1 METVVTQAP
10 QAAGEYAAHAD
21 IHQAKETMEYVFG
34 PFRFI
39 PARRTLLCG
48 GVQQRI
54 GGRAFDILT
63 VLLEHAGE
71 PVGKRELIGRVWPT
85 TVVEDG
91 NLKVHVAALRRM
103 LGDFEQGSNYIAT
116 INGRGYCF
124 VAPVQAIGT
133 PAPGRVFPARP
144 NGGVGNQEAT
154 TRALVDLLRQ
164 QRLVGFIGLDSGSNA
179 TLRLSVAEPGAS
191 PGGAKL
197 CFADLDALF
206 EENLSAV
213 LWRAPSA

>member
-10 QAAGEYAAHAD
+10 QAAVEYAAHAD
-21 IHQAKETMEYVFG
+21 ETKDAVEYLFG

-39 PARRTLLCG
+39 PARRTLLRD
-48 GVQQRI
+48 GVPQRL

-63 VLLEHAGE
+63 VLLERAGE
-71 PVGKRELIGRVWPT
+71 PVGKRELIGRVWPS

-103 LGDFEQGSNYIAT
+103 LDDVEPGANYIAT

-124 VAPVQAIGT
+124 AAPVRVVRMPAAS

-144 NGGVGNQEAT
+144 HGVAGNREAT
-154 TRALVDLLRQ
+154 TTALVDLLLR
-164 QRLVGFIGLDSGSNA
+164 QRLAGFIGPDSGN
-179 TLRLSVAEPGAS
+179 GALGLCAAGAGTS
-191 PGGAKL
+191 PGGTEV
-197 CFADLDALF
+197 CFADLDALIQ
-206 EENLSAV
+206 ERLSAV
-213 LWRAPSA
+213 LWQPQI

>member
-10 QAAGEYAAHAD
+10 QAAGEGGAHAD
-21 IHQAKETMEYVFG
+21 VHEAKDTMEYLFG

-48 GVQQRI
+48 EVPQRL

-91 NLKVHVAALRRM
+91 NVKVHVAALRRM
-103 LGDFEQGSNYIAT
+103 LGDFEQGANYIAT

-124 VAPVQAIGT
+124 VAPVRAIRT
-133 PAPGRVFPARP
+133 PPASPAPGRAQP
-144 NGGVGNQEAT
+144 NGGPVNREAAT
-154 TRALVDLLRQ
+154 TALVDLLLR
-164 QRLVGFIGLDSGSNA
+164 QRLAGFIGLDSGNA
-179 TLRLSVAEPGAS
+179 TLGSPAAESRAA
-191 PGGAKL
+191 PGGANV
-197 CFADLDALF
+197 CFADLDALI
-206 EENLSAV
+206 EERLSAV
-213 LWRAPSA
+213 LWRAQI